1 MPFLRTCSAALLP
14 LLLVGC
20 QVYTGQPASPP
31 ADVRLRGE
39 LSVEQGQ
46 LFLKPCDEQRRF
58 RLIDAGA
65 GNLAREV
72 ARLGGDTGIPLFA
85 DLKGQLGT
93 DPQGGEGQFMASQ
106 IYRLQMEGNGCND
119 ANFPMLSVRASGNE
133 PFWSLDISPHGLVL
147 TRPDHA
153 PLALPYLEERL
164 PDDRLHLSSEANDL
178 RLSLWLTPQRC
189 IDDMSGAVRHLSA
202 ELRLGE
208 QRFIGCAYHGGAYE
222 D

>member
-1 MPFLRTCSAALLP
+1 M
-14 LLLVGC
+14 
-20 QVYTGQPASPP
+20 Q
-31 ADVRLRGE
+31 GE

-65 GNLAREV
+65 GDLAKEV
-72 ARLGGDTGIPLFA
+72 DQLGGASGGPLFA
-85 DLKGQLGT
+85 DLKGQLDA
-93 DPQGGEGQFMASQ
+93 DPHGGEGQFMASQ
-106 IYRLQMEGNGCND
+106 IYRLQMEGHGCND
-119 ANFPMLSVRASGNE
+119 VNFPMLSVRASGNE
-133 PFWSLDISPHGLVL
+133 PFWSLDVSPHGLVL

-164 PDDRLHLSSEANDL
+164 PEGRWHLSSEANDL

-189 IDDMSGAVRHLSA
+189 VDDMSGAVRHLSA

-208 QRFIGCAYHGGAYE
+208 QRFTGCAYHGGAYE
-222 D
+222 E